1 MIGKIIIKYDVIDST
16 NDYIKQNVDK
26 LVDGTVITAKSQTKG
41 RGRRENLWQSLEG
54 NLYFSFLL
62 KQEYTHKDSF
72 FFNMLTAVSIVK
84 TLEKYQIKSVIKY
97 PNDIVIDNKKIAGI
111 LIETSGYKAIESVV
125 IGVGINLNQTDF
137 FELDH
142 RATSIIKI
150 TKDFLEPQ
158 VLLEDFID
166 QFNRLAS
173 RNDIYN
179 LYLEYSNIIGKK
191 IHFRNQYFQIT
202 EILSNGNLRLKNEKS
217 DIEVSYND
225 ISLTELYSEEV

>member
-1 MIGKIIIKYDVIDST
+1 
-16 NDYIKQNVDK
+16 
-26 LVDGTVITAKSQTKG
+26 
-41 RGRRENLWQSLEG
+41 
-54 NLYFSFLL
+54 
-62 KQEYTHKDSF
+62 
-72 FFNMLTAVSIVK
+72 
-84 TLEKYQIKSVIKY
+84 
-97 PNDIVIDNKKIAGI
+97 VIDNKKIAGI